1 MTFIRVQWKIRLK
14 VIKIY
19 TTLLCLFTAI
29 NINILIGFLKI
40 IDANV
45 QQPGIRLR
53 GKRKNVEVDEVERQ
67 EMDIRR
73 RVHHIVRN
81 LNPHTFPNGKSIV
94 HDRSSIYITNI
105 DWQFL

>member
-1 MTFIRVQWKIRLK
+1 MTFIRLQWKIRLK
-14 VIKIY
+14 VIKIH
-19 TTLLCLFTAI
+19 TTLLCLFLCFPAI
-29 NINILIGFLKI
+29 NINIEIGFLKN

-45 QQPGIRLR
+45 QPGIRLR

-81 LNPHTFPNGKSIV
+81 LNPHTFPNGKSND
-94 HDRSSIYITNI
+94 HDR
-105 DWQFL
+105 

>member
-1 MTFIRVQWKIRLK
+1 MV
-14 VIKIY
+14 
-19 TTLLCLFTAI
+19 
-29 NINILIGFLKI
+29 FLKK
-40 IDANV
+40 IDANI

-81 LNPHTFPNGKSIV
+81 LNPHTFPNGKSNGHMMDQVFI
-94 HDRSSIYITNI
+94 
-105 DWQFL
+105 

>member
-1 MTFIRVQWKIRLK
+1 M
-14 VIKIY
+14 
-19 TTLLCLFTAI
+19 
-29 NINILIGFLKI
+29 GFLKK

-81 LNPHTFPNGKSIV
+81 LNPHTFPNGKYNV

>member
-1 MTFIRVQWKIRLK
+1 MTFIRLQWKIRLK
-14 VIKIY
+14 VIKIH
-19 TTLLCLFTAI
+19 TTLLSLFLNTVIPAI
-29 NINILIGFLKI
+29 NINIEIGFLKN

-45 QQPGIRLR
+45 QPGIRLR

-81 LNPHTFPNGKSIV
+81 LNPHTFPNGKSND
-94 HDRSSIYITNI
+94 HDR
-105 DWQFL
+105 